1 MLETAMIAA
10 IAISNWDAIPGRA
23 TVCAATAAAE
33 VNSTNFDV
41 QRILTESL
49 TVRVRT

>member
-33 VNSTNFDV
+33 VNV
-41 QRILTESL
+41 QISL
-49 TVRVRT
+49 SNTSLQRV